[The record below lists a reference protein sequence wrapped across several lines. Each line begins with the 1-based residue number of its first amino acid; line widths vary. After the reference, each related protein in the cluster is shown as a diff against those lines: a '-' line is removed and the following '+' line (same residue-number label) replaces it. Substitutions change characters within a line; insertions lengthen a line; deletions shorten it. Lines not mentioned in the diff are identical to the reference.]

1 MTSNPFI
8 GIGLR
13 HPHYDD
19 VLNHPPTVDWFEVH
33 SENFFLPGSPIFQKL
48 LIIREQ
54 YPISLHGV
62 GLSLGSADGLDPAHL
77 KRLWALMME
86 IQPFLISEHLSWNR
100 YNRIAVPDLL
110 PLPYHRESLDII
122 CQNVEFAQTFLK
134 RELLIENPSSY
145 LEFEES
151 TFSEMDFLVALCQRT
166 GAKILLD
173 VNNIY
178 VSCMNH
184 GWDAKKYLEAIPKE
198 LVKEIH
204 VAGHSQKIIEEG
216 KVLRVDTHDNI
227 VCDEVWELY
236 RLAIARIGKVPTLLE
251 WDANIPPLDVLV
263 REAKK
268 ALNYLPMEAH
278 AVA

>member
-1 MTSNPFI
+1 M
-8 GIGLR
+8 
-13 HPHYDD
+13 
-19 VLNHPPTVDWFEVH
+19 
-33 SENFFLPGSPIFQKL
+33 
-48 LIIREQ
+48 
-54 YPISLHGV
+54 
-62 GLSLGSADGLDPAHL
+62 
-77 KRLWALMME
+77 
-86 IQPFLISEHLSWNR
+86 
-100 YNRIAVPDLL
+100 
-110 PLPYHRESLDII
+110 
-122 CQNVEFAQTFLK
+122 EFAQTFLK